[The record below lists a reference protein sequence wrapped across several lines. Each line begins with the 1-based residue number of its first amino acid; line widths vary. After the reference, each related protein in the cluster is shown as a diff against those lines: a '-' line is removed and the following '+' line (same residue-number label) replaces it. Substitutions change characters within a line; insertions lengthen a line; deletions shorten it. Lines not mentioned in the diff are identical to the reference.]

1 MTLNFGAMYQN
12 ANPDAVGGD
21 GGDPPEDGRYQV
33 ALIDAGAAISKK
45 EKPYQ
50 KMVWQR
56 LEDRY
61 EWTVI
66 HGFGSEGSANMAK
79 REAREVGCNVDEITS
94 LEELDAA
101 LKAQVGGYFIVDV
114 RTNGDFRNTYVAGTL
129 TGDVPIDTSDMQP
142 VPAAAATGDDGI
154 PF

>member
-1 MTLNFGAMYQN
+1 MTLNFGALWQN
-12 ANPDAVGGD
+12 ANPDAVGGENE
-21 GGDPPEDGRYQV
+21 PPEPGRYEA

-56 LEDRY
+56 LEDKY

-66 HGFGSEGSANMAK
+66 HGFGSEGAANMAK
-79 REAREVGCNVDEITS
+79 REARAVGVDVDSITS
-94 LEELDAA
+94 LDELDAG
-101 LKAQVGGYFIVDV
+101 LKAQVGGYYIVDV
-114 RTNGDFRNTYVAGTL
+114 QRSGDFTNTYVSGTL
-129 TGDVPIDTSDMQP
+129 TGDVPVDAPEP
-142 VPAAAATGDDGI
+142 VPAAVADDSV